1 MLIVITIRTKP
12 TVMPMSGA
20 RTMKTPI
27 LMSPAGTSEP
37 KPALITAAPA
47 KPPMRACDDD
57 VGRPQYQ
64 VIRSQKMAPAR
75 PARITH
81 WSTMAGSTTPLP
93 TVVATWTP
101 KPKAATKLK
110 KAAHTTAC
118 SGVSTRVETTVAIE
132 LAASWKPLMKSKTSA
147 TRMMKT
153 TAVSTGSRHLEDD
166 PLDHVGHV
174 LAAVGDDLHRL

>member
-1 MLIVITIRTKP
+1 MLIVITISTKP
-12 TVMPMSGA
+12 MVMPTSGA
-20 RTMKTPI
+20 MTMKTPI
-27 LMSPAGTSEP
+27 LMSPPGTSEP

-57 VGRPQYQ
+57 VGRPQYH
-64 VIRSQKMAPAR
+64 VIRAQKMAPAR

-118 SGVSTRVETTVAIE
+118 SGVNTRVEATVALE
-132 LAASWKPLMKSKTSA
+132 LAASWNPWMKSQAGA
-147 TRMMKT
+147 TME
-153 TAVSTGSRHLEDD
+153 VE
-166 PLDHVGHV
+166 
-174 LAAVGDDLHRL
+174 